1 MITLLTNLTLL
12 LALAGLAATPAAIVF
27 WRRWHQAETAARAN
41 GQRADLEQLERERA
55 EWQFKQERAQ
65 LVALDERRQREV
77 ARLCWLVF
85 LMIQAAPE
93 AIYLIGYRQAVADH
107 LEVAQAAERE
117 LGA

>member
-55 EWQFKQERAQ
+55 EWSFTSSARSWRPCRSAGSRSTRA
-65 LVALDERRQREV
+65 
-77 ARLCWLVF
+77 
-85 LMIQAAPE
+85 
-93 AIYLIGYRQAVADH
+93 
-107 LEVAQAAERE
+107 
-117 LGA
+117 